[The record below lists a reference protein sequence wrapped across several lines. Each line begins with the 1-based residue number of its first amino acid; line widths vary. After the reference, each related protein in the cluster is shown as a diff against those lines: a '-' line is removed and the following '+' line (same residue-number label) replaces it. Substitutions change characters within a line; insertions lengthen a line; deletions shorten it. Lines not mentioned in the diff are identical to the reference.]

1 MENRPTPEDPLEAT
15 LALALLLAQQPG
27 AAPAEPPPRL
37 TLEQVRAAGEV
48 EGLDF
53 SPAELELVRKAVG
66 EQLEGYERL
75 WKFGIDNSLPPAF
88 VFSPLLPGRKV
99 APPRFHVQ
107 PVELPEVARPASL
120 DELAFA
126 DIPTLAALLKSRKV
140 SCVELAQASLARLK
154 RLDPQLHMVI
164 HLTEERA
171 LLQAAER
178 DRELAE
184 GKWRGP
190 LHGIPWGAK
199 DLLAVRGTPTTWG
212 SKIYADQVLPDDAT
226 VVKRLDEAGAV
237 LVAKL
242 SLGEFAYGDL
252 WYGERT
258 RNPWNPEKG
267 SSGSSAGPA
276 AAVAAGCV
284 SFAIGS
290 ETLGSIVSPCTV
302 CGATGLRP
310 TFGRVP
316 RTGAMAL
323 SWTMDKLGPIAG
335 TVQDAAIVLQAIQGP
350 DDQDPTVHDFP
361 FEASGPVDVRGWKVG
376 YPAADFE
383 RSADDRRVLEELK
396 ALGLELV
403 PVELPHALPVSDLL
417 VILTCE
423 AATAFD
429 ELTRDGRDDQMV
441 WQAEEAWPNTF
452 RAARLVPA
460 VEYLRA
466 SRLRTRLMREM
477 DETMAKVDLLVH
489 PSRGGAALLVTNLT
503 GHPTICAPSGFRE
516 SDGQKTPRSI
526 SFTGKLFG
534 EAELAAVAAAWQ
546 RSTRYHLEHPRL

>member
-1 MENRPTPEDPLEAT
+1 MILT
-15 LALALLLAQQPG
+15 LSLAILASQEPK
-27 AAPAEPPPRL
+27 AAPPEPPPRL
-37 TLEQVRAAGEV
+37 TLEQIRAAGEV

-53 SPAELELVRKAVG
+53 SPSELGLMQKAVG
-66 EQLEGYERL
+66 DQLDAYERL
-75 WKFGIDNSLPPAF
+75 WKIGIDNSLAPAF
-88 VFSPLLPGRKV
+88 VFSPLLPGMKV
-99 APPRFHVQ
+99 APPRFQ
-107 PVELPEVARPASL
+107 PKAIDLPASARPANL
-120 DELAFA
+120 DDLAFA

-140 SCVELAQASLARLK
+140 SCVELTQATFARLK
-154 RLDPQLHMVI
+154 RLDPELHMVI
-164 HLTEERA
+164 HFTEERA
-171 LLQAAER
+171 LAQATER
-178 DRELAE
+178 DRELAR
-184 GKWRGP
+184 GRWRGL

-212 SKIYADQVLPDDAT
+212 SKIYADQMLPDDAT
-226 VVKRLDEAGAV
+226 VVKRLDEAGAI

-258 RNPWNPEKG
+258 RNPWDPEKG

-276 AAVAAGCV
+276 AAVSAGCV
-284 SFAIGS
+284 PFAIGS

-323 SWTMDKLGPIAG
+323 SWTMDKLGPIAR
-335 TVQDAAIVLQAIQGP
+335 TVQDAAVVLAAIQGP
-350 DDQDPTVHDFP
+350 DGLDATVHDFP
-361 FEASGPVDVRGWKVG
+361 LKASGNVDVRGWKVG

-383 RSADDRRVLEELK
+383 RSEDDRRVLEELK
-396 ALGLELV
+396 ALGVELV
-403 PVELPHALPVSDLL
+403 PIELPHSIPVSDLL

-429 ELTRDGRDDQMV
+429 ELTRDGRDDRLV

-477 DETMAKVDLLVH
+477 DEVMAKVDLLVH
-489 PSRGGAALLVTNLT
+489 PSRGGTALLITNLT

-516 SDGQKTPRSI
+516 SEGKRTPRSI

-534 EAELAAVAAAWQ
+534 EAELAALAAAWQ

>member
-1 MENRPTPEDPLEAT
+1 MI
-15 LALALLLAQQPG
+15 LALSFAILAAQQTQ
-27 AAPAEPPPRL
+27 AAPAEPAPRL
-37 TLEQVRAAGEV
+37 TWEQIRAAGEV

-53 SPAELELVRKAVG
+53 SPAEIAQMQKSLG
-66 EQLEGYERL
+66 EQLDGYERL
-75 WKFGIDNSLPPAF
+75 WKIGVDNSLAPAF
-88 VFSPLLPGRKV
+88 VFSPLLPGMKV
-99 APPRFHVQ
+99 APTRFQ
-107 PVELPEVARPASL
+107 SQAIELPDLAGVARPASL
-120 DELAFA
+120 DDLAFA
-126 DIPTLAALLKSRKV
+126 DIPTLAALVKSRKV
-140 SCVELAQASLARLK
+140 SCVELAKGSLDRLK
-154 RLDPQLHMVI
+154 RLDARLHVVI

-171 LLQAAER
+171 LAQAAER
-178 DRELAE
+178 DLELAA
-184 GKWRGP
+184 GKWRGL

-199 DLLAVRGTPTTWG
+199 DLLAVAGTPTTWG
-212 SKIYADQVLPDDAT
+212 SKIFADQMLAGDAT

-242 SLGEFAYGDL
+242 SLGELAYGDL

-258 RNPWNPEKG
+258 RNPWDPEKG

-284 SFAIGS
+284 PFAIGS

-323 SWTMDKLGPIAG
+323 SWTMDKLGPIAR
-335 TVQDAAIVLQAIQGP
+335 TVQDASIVLAAIQGP
-350 DDQDPTVHDFP
+350 DGADPTVHDFP
-361 FEASGPVDVRGWKVG
+361 FSASAVVDVRGWKVG
-376 YPAADFE
+376 YPAAEFE

-396 ALGLELV
+396 ALGVEIV
-403 PVELPHALPVSDLL
+403 PIELPKEIPVSDLL

-429 ELTRDGRDDQMV
+429 ELTRDGRDEEMV
-441 WQAEEAWPNTF
+441 WQDEEAWPNTF
-452 RAARLVPA
+452 RAARLIPA

-466 SRLRTRLMREM
+466 SRLRTQLMREM
-477 DETMAKVDLLVH
+477 DAAMAKVDLLVH
-489 PSRGGAALLVTNLT
+489 PSRGGQALLVTNLT

-516 SDGQKTPRSI
+516 KDGKRTPRSI

-534 EAELAAVAAAWQ
+534 EAELAALAAAWQ